1 MELIFI
7 SGVHGVG
14 KTFFC
19 NKIKTDL
26 GIDCY
31 SSSSL
36 IAEKKKQGFSSD
48 KRVDGINE
56 NQLFLLQ
63 AVKELRDEGKE
74 FLLDGHFCLLNVEG
88 KITRIPAD
96 TFSALAPNSIVLLT
110 EDPVIISKRRQER
123 DNISCS
129 VASIKVFQEEEIK
142 YANEISD
149 LFKIPILIASVSK
162 DIDLIERFISSRR
175 G

>member
-1 MELIFI
+1 MIFI

-36 IAEKKKQGFSSD
+36 IANQKKQEFSSD

-63 AVKELRDEGKE
+63 AVKELRDKGKE
-74 FLLDGHFCLLNVEG
+74 FLLDGHFCLLNGEG
-88 KITRIPAD
+88 KITRIPVD
-96 TFSALAPNSIVLLT
+96 TFFALAPNSIVLLT
-110 EDPVIISKRRQER
+110 ENPDIISKRRQER
-123 DNISCS
+123 DNIACS
-129 VASIKVFQEEEIK
+129 AETIKVFQEEEIK
-142 YANEISD
+142 YANEISET
-149 LFKIPILIASVSK
+149 LKIPIMIASGSK
-162 DIDLIERFISSRR
+162 DIDLIEKFISSRR